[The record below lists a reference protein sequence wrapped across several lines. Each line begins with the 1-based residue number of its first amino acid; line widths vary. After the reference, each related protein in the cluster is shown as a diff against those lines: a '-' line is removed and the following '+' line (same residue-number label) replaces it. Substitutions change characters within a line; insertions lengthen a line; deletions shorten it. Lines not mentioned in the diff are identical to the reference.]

1 MAHVKRGDWDMSA
14 AEILQSALSLPA
26 DDRATIAHELL
37 RSLPAPKIYETEEE
51 LAAEINR
58 RMGRIES
65 GQETFYDAED
75 TLRRAREALAR
86 SRRS

>member
-1 MAHVKRGDWDMSA
+1 MSTV
-14 AEILQSALSLPA
+14 AEVLQSALCLPP

-37 RSLPAPKIYETEEE
+37 KSLPGPKVYQTEEE
-51 LAAEINR
+51 LAAELNR
-58 RMGRIES
+58 RMQRIES

-86 SRRS
+86 SRRP